1 MPTMA
6 PFTSAAA
13 IAALALAGLGCGS
26 SSSSSNSDSGS
37 KKASSAPAAKAKPVR
52 AGKIK
57 IANYTFAPAAIEV
70 KKGTAVS
77 FTNSDATP
85 HTATSKANG
94 AFDSG
99 DVTKAKPGKVV
110 FSKAGT
116 FAYYC
121 VYHPYMTGTV
131 KVDP

>member
-1 MPTMA
+1 
-6 PFTSAAA
+6 
-13 IAALALAGLGCGS
+13 
-26 SSSSSNSDSGS
+26 
-37 KKASSAPAAKAKPVR
+37 V
-52 AGKIK
+52 K
-57 IANYTFAPAAIEV
+57 IANYKFAPASIEV
-70 KKGTAVS
+70 KKGASVA

-85 HTATSKANG
+85 HTATSKTKG

-99 DVTKAKPGKVV
+99 DVTTGKPKKVT
-110 FSKAGT
+110 FTKAGT